1 MGYLIEPGIKE
12 LTITIPEATVQTMD
26 STSPFTLIQNSSL
39 YICPIYCYI
48 SLINTTTPYAGFS
61 HLHLTNT
68 GQYTSQFLAATL
80 NENALSGGIQ
90 KFEVYGMLINI
101 QQAAL
106 FGGIIGSVD
115 LEIFFDTIPTDGDGD
130 MIVNLGYK
138 YFQI

>member
-12 LTITIPEATVQTMD
+12 LTVSIPEATLQAMD

-39 YICPIYCYI
+39 YICPIYCYV
-48 SLINTTTPYAGFS
+48 SVINSNTAYTGFN

-68 GQYTSQFLAATL
+68 GQYTSQYLAATL
-80 NENALSGGIQ
+80 NENALSDGIQ

-101 QQAAL
+101 QQVAL
-106 FGGIIGSVD
+106 FGGIIRSQD
-115 LEIFFDTIPTDGDGD
+115 LEIFFDTIPVTGNGD

-138 YFQI
+138 YFPI